1 MSDAL
6 AGEDLKRAALARL
19 RFESSMGVD
28 ILPRVAL
35 TPSTARPPAESE
47 EPIAAASASSSSS
60 AAAPKAS
67 SSGGLTDFS
76 ALTPEEREERWR
88 NLEARAKA
96 CSACGLAKT
105 RNSVVFGD
113 GSKTAQIVFVGEGPG
128 ADEDA
133 QGLPFVGRAGQ
144 LLNKIIEA
152 MKIKRQDVYICNIV
166 KCRPPENR
174 QPLPDEV
181 AACNAFL
188 EEQIALIKPKVIVC
202 LGGPAT
208 KTLLKTAQG
217 IMSIR
222 GRWFAY
228 KGIPVMPTYHP
239 AFVLRSYT
247 EENRRAVWE
256 DMKKVLEKVKA

>member
-1 MSDAL
+1 V
-6 AGEDLKRAALARL
+6 E
-19 RFESSMGVD
+19 
-28 ILPRVAL
+28 
-35 TPSTARPPAESE
+35 
-47 EPIAAASASSSSS
+47 
-60 AAAPKAS
+60 AAPAS
-67 SSGGLTDFS
+67 GNGLPDYS
-76 ALTPEEREERWR
+76 KLSDEGRAERWA
-88 NLEARAKA
+88 NLEKAARA
-96 CSACGLAKT
+96 CTACGLHKT
-105 RNSVVFGD
+105 RNTVVFGD
-113 GSKTAQIVFVGEGPG
+113 GNKNAQIVFVGEGPG

-152 MKIKRQDVYICNIV
+152 MKIKRDDVYICNIV

-181 AACNAFL
+181 GACNAFL
-188 EEQIALIKPKVIVC
+188 EEQIALVKPKVIVA

-208 KTLLKTAQG
+208 KTLLKTPQG

-222 GRWFAY
+222 GRWFSY